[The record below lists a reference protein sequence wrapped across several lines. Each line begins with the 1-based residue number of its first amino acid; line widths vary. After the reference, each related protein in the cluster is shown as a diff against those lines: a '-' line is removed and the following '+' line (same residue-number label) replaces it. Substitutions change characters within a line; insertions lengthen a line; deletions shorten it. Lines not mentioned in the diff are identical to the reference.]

1 MKKLLWSLLATVT
14 VAATMQA
21 QSDTRPGVAILPFT
35 VSIAGPGGED
45 YESLGLGVAALL
57 STDLVNSAN
66 VRVVDREQLN
76 ALLREQDLSSTGR
89 ISAETAVRLGK
100 LVGARYMLVGDV
112 TSIDM
117 DPKTRMPRNISVAIR
132 TIDSETGELKNLGD
146 RLRGAPD
153 DVASLVSRGID
164 AAVRDL
170 KLPALPAGPA
180 RDAGEVA
187 KATAKKAPFQT
198 VMLYSR
204 ALEAQDK
211 GNKAEAVTL
220 FKQALDK
227 FPEHE
232 PSKVALKKLGATP

>member
-1 MKKLLWSLLATVT
+1 MKKLLWTVLATAT
-14 VAATMQA
+14 VATTMHA

-45 YESLGLGVAALL
+45 YKSLGLGVAALL

-153 DVASLVSRGID
+153 DVASLVSRGIE

-211 GNKAEAVTL
+211 GNTSEAVTL

-232 PSKVALKKLGATP
+232 PSKVALKKLGATS